1 MATLQVIGLPA
12 SRLGTLVE
20 IIPSFPG
27 TQLLCSWS
35 VPGPS
40 YPLIR
45 VLLNFPSLTGS
56 LTGTKPA
63 CFFGG
68 LRSRST
74 SCSRSLFCLA
84 SVLLPCSLCQLCVVR
99 VLLISFP
106 SLTGTKPACLFGGFR
121 SRSTSYSSF
130 SFCLA
135 SVLLPCSLCQLYVV
149 RVLLI
154 SFPRITGS
162 LTGTK
167 PACLTGWFRSRATI
181 CSTSF
186 FFLWKLVYECCT
198 LGIHQ

>member
-1 MATLQVIGLPA
+1 MLLKC
-12 SRLGTLVE
+12 SRSQLSVDQ
-20 IIPSFPG
+20 SF
-27 TQLLCSWS
+27 
-35 VPGPS
+35 
-40 YPLIR
+40 I
-45 VLLNFPSLTGS
+45 NFPSLTGS

-106 SLTGTKPACLFGGFR
+106 SLTGTKPAGLFGGFR

-130 SFCLA
+130 SFYLA
-135 SVLLPCSLCQLYVV
+135 SVLLQCSLCQLYVV
-149 RVLLI
+149 IVLLI

-162 LTGTK
+162 LSGTK
-167 PACLTGWFRSRATI
+167 PACLTGGFRSRATI

-186 FFLWKLVYECCT
+186 L
-198 LGIHQ
+198 